1 MPMNR
6 AGEHVDVPRYQAVA
20 MLTDALSNLL
30 HRTSGLVHGQRTT
43 MMADD
48 AISLTVAS
56 LTDEIQLLLPRTPEQ
71 MGVSP
76 VPAQDANLTPL
87 QAGNS

>member
-6 AGEHVDVPRYQAVA
+6 ASSNVDMQRYQAVA

-30 HRTSGLVHGQRTT
+30 NRTSGLSYSTRIGL
-43 MMADD
+43 MADD
-48 AISLTVAS
+48 AVALTVAT

-71 MGVSP
+71 SGA
-76 VPAQDANLTPL
+76 VPAAIATPADAQP
-87 QAGNS
+87 